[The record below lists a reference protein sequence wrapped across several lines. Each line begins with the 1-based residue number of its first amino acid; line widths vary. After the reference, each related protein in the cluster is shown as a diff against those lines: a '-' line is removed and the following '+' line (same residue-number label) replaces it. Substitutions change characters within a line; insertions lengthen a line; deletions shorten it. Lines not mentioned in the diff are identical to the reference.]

1 MQFLIIIAL
10 LIAVIAVVFAL
21 QNTAVVTIT
30 FLAWTVD
37 GSLAL
42 VVLLAVLTGVL
53 ISVFVS
59 LPSIVKNRLAATNR
73 NKKISELTNQINKLE
88 DKLEAKQQELDLYQ
102 APPDLPLEP
111 ILEKPLPPLE
121 TTQPPSITEE

>member
-10 LIAVIAVVFAL
+10 LIAVVAVVFAL
-21 QNTAVVTIT
+21 QNTAMVTVT
-30 FLAWTVD
+30 FLAWTID

-59 LPSIVKNRLAATNR
+59 VPSVVKNRLAASNR
-73 NKKISELTNQINKLE
+73 KKKVNDLTVEIERLE
-88 DKLEAKQQELDLYQ
+88 EKLEAAQQELDLYR
-102 APPDLPLEP
+102 APAQ
-111 ILEKPLPPLE
+111 LPPE
-121 TTQPPSITEE
+121 TEINSSRG

>member
-1 MQFLIIIAL
+1 MQFLIILAL

-59 LPSIVKNRLAATNR
+59 LPSIVKNRIASSNR
-73 NKKISELTNQINKLE
+73 KKKNQ
-88 DKLEAKQQELDLYQ
+88 
-102 APPDLPLEP
+102 
-111 ILEKPLPPLE
+111 
-121 TTQPPSITEE
+121 